1 MEGKIQSLSISALDR
16 DEWDASRRGRS
27 TSRKRT
33 LVPIGGTVGP
43 RASLDALEG
52 NKFLSLIGVEPRFLY
67 GSVRSTVTVLGK
79 VKEKIKNNDAAEDE
93 D

>member
-1 MEGKIQSLSISALDR
+1 
-16 DEWDASRRGRS
+16 
-27 TSRKRT
+27 
-33 LVPIGGTVGP
+33 VGP